1 MGDETQQPLHN
12 LFTAPDWVQE
22 GEMKSQ
28 KYYRLVETTTPELAD
43 QRKKLADD
51 IKKYLASGK
60 EIQQI
65 PKGYSKFSEQPM
77 RSWIE
82 ESRKRKFGEH

>member
-1 MGDETQQPLHN
+1 
-12 LFTAPDWVQE
+12 V
-22 GEMKSQ
+22 KSQ
-28 KYYRLVETTTPELAD
+28 KYYRLVETTTPVLAD

-60 EIQQI
+60 QIQEI
-65 PKGYSKFSEQPM
+65 PTGYSKFSEQPM

>member
-1 MGDETQQPLHN
+1 
-12 LFTAPDWVQE
+12 V
-22 GEMKSQ
+22 KSQ

-51 IKKYLASGK
+51 IKKYLAGGK
-60 EIQQI
+60 EIQEI
-65 PKGYSKFSEQPM
+65 PTGYSKFSEQPL

-82 ESRKRKFGEH
+82 ESRKRKFGER

>member
-1 MGDETQQPLHN
+1 
-12 LFTAPDWVQE
+12 
-22 GEMKSQ
+22 MKSQ

-60 EIQQI
+60 QIQEI
-65 PKGYSKFSEQPM
+65 PTGYSKFSEQPL

-82 ESRKRKFGEH
+82 ESRKRKFGER

>member
-1 MGDETQQPLHN
+1 
-12 LFTAPDWVQE
+12 
-22 GEMKSQ
+22 MKSQ
-28 KYYRLVETTTPELAD
+28 KYYRLVETTTPVLAD

-60 EIQQI
+60 QIQEI
-65 PKGYSKFSEQPM
+65 PTGYSKFSEQPM

>member
-1 MGDETQQPLHN
+1 
-12 LFTAPDWVQE
+12 V
-22 GEMKSQ
+22 KSQ
-28 KYYRLVETTTPELAD
+28 KYYRLIEEATPELAD

-60 EIQQI
+60 QIQEI
-65 PKGYSKFSEQPM
+65 PTGYSKFSEQPL

-82 ESRKRKFGEH
+82 ESRKRKFGER

>member
-1 MGDETQQPLHN
+1 
-12 LFTAPDWVQE
+12 V
-22 GEMKSQ
+22 KSQ
-28 KYYRLVETTTPELAD
+28 KYYRLVETTTPVLTD

-60 EIQQI
+60 EIQEI
-65 PKGYSKFSEQPM
+65 PTGYSKFSEQPM

>member
-1 MGDETQQPLHN
+1 
-12 LFTAPDWVQE
+12 
-22 GEMKSQ
+22 MKSQ
-28 KYYRLVETTTPELAD
+28 KYYRLIEEATPELAD

-60 EIQQI
+60 QIQEI
-65 PKGYSKFSEQPM
+65 PTGYSKFSEQPM

-82 ESRKRKFGEH
+82 ESRKRKFGER

>member
-1 MGDETQQPLHN
+1 
-12 LFTAPDWVQE
+12 V
-22 GEMKSQ
+22 KSQ

-60 EIQQI
+60 QIQEI
-65 PKGYSKFSEQPM
+65 PTGYSKFSEQPL

-82 ESRKRKFGEH
+82 ESRKRKFGER

>member
-1 MGDETQQPLHN
+1 
-12 LFTAPDWVQE
+12 V
-22 GEMKSQ
+22 KSQ
-28 KYYRLVETTTPELAD
+28 KYYRLIEEATPELAD

-60 EIQQI
+60 QIQEI
-65 PKGYSKFSEQPM
+65 PTGYSKFSEQPM

-82 ESRKRKFGEH
+82 ESRKRKFGER